1 MVSSLNDP
9 YGAQAF
15 QGFSDDQL
23 TDRPFFTQGKVR
35 DIFDLGE
42 RLLIYTSDRISAFDR
57 VLGLVPHKG
66 EVLNAL
72 SLYWFRHTSDIVP
85 NHIIES
91 ITPRSVLVKKCDVFP
106 VEVVVRGYL
115 TGSAWRDY
123 SAGRSVSGIELPL
136 GMRMNERFEE
146 PLVTPSTKA
155 ERGTHDAPISSE
167 GVVSEGLATPEQWDT
182 IRKAA
187 LSLYGR
193 GSEICAHRGLIL
205 VDTKYEFGLLD
216 GQIVL
221 IDELHTPDSSRFW
234 YADSYEEL
242 FAQGE
247 KQRKIDK
254 EYFRQWLMEEGFSGD
269 GEPPEIPEE
278 VLREV
283 SKRYIR
289 AYEAIIGKSFDPKS
303 KNFEAERAEILSY
316 LVEHR

>member
-1 MVSSLNDP
+1 MNDP
-9 YGAQAF
+9 YGAKAF
-15 QGFSDDQL
+15 EGFSDEDL
-23 TDRPFFTQGKVR
+23 PGGATFIQGKVR
-35 DIFDLGE
+35 DVFEIGDK
-42 RLLIYTSDRISAFDR
+42 LLIYTSDRISAFDR

-85 NHIIES
+85 NHIIKS

-123 SAGRSVSGIELPL
+123 SAGRPVSGIELPG
-136 GMRMNERFEE
+136 GMRMNERLEG

-155 ERGTHDAPISSE
+155 DRGTHDAPISAE
-167 GVVSEGLATPEQWDT
+167 DVVAQGLATKEQWET
-182 IRKAA
+182 LSSVA
-187 LSLYGR
+187 LSLYAR

-216 GQIVL
+216 GGIIL

-254 EYFRQWLMEEGFSGD
+254 EYFRQWLMEQGYSGD
-269 GEPPEIPEE
+269 GTPPEIPGE

-289 AYEAIIGKSFDPKS
+289 AYETIIGKSFSPKS

-316 LVEHR
+316 LVEHS

>member
-9 YGAQAF
+9 YGAKAF
-15 QGFSDDQL
+15 EGFSGEQL
-23 TDRPFFTQGKVR
+23 ANREFFVQGKVR

-42 RLLIYTSDRISAFDR
+42 TLLIYTSDRISAFDR

-85 NHIIES
+85 NHIIKA
-91 ITPRSVLVKKCDVFP
+91 ITPRSVLVKKCEVVP

-123 SAGRSVSGIELPL
+123 SAGRSVSGIELPS
-136 GMRMNERFEE
+136 GMRMNERLQE

-155 ERGTHDAPISSE
+155 ERGTHDAPISAE
-167 GVVSEGLATPEQWDT
+167 EVVSRGLATTQQWET
-182 IRKAA
+182 LSSVA
-187 LSLYGR
+187 LALYVR

-216 GQIVL
+216 GRIVL

-254 EYFRQWLMEEGFSGD
+254 EYFRQWLMEQGFSGD
-269 GEPPEIPEE
+269 GDAPEIPDE

-303 KNFEAERAEILSY
+303 KNFEVERAEILSY
-316 LVEHR
+316 LVENS

>member
-15 QGFSDDQL
+15 EGFSEEDL
-23 TDRPFFTQGKVR
+23 AGRATFTQGKVR
-35 DIFDLGE
+35 DVFEIGDK
-42 RLLIYTSDRISAFDR
+42 LLIYTSDRISAFDR

-85 NHIIES
+85 NHIIKS

-123 SAGRSVSGIELPL
+123 SAGRGVSGIELPE

-155 ERGTHDAPISSE
+155 DRGTHDVPISAE
-167 GVVSEGLATPEQWDT
+167 DVVAQGLATEEQWET
-182 IRKAA
+182 LSSVA
-187 LSLYGR
+187 LSLYAR
-193 GSEICAHRGLIL
+193 GSEICSHRGLIL

-216 GQIVL
+216 GKIVL

-254 EYFRQWLMEEGFSGD
+254 EYFRQWLMEQGYSGD
-269 GEPPEIPEE
+269 GTPPEIPEE
-278 VLREV
+278 ILREV

-289 AYEAIIGKSFDPKS
+289 AYETIIGKSFDPKS

-316 LVEHR
+316 LVEHS

>member
-1 MVSSLNDP
+1 MNDP
-9 YGAQAF
+9 YGAKAF
-15 QGFSDDQL
+15 EGFSNGDL
-23 TDRPFFTQGKVR
+23 PGGATFTQGKVR
-35 DIFDLGE
+35 DVFEVGDK
-42 RLLIYTSDRISAFDR
+42 LLIYTSDRISAFDR

-66 EVLNAL
+66 EILNAL

-85 NHIIES
+85 NHIIKS
-91 ITPRSVLVKKCDVFP
+91 ITPRSVLVKKCVVFP

-123 SAGRSVSGIELPL
+123 SAGRPVSGIELPK
-136 GMRMNERFEE
+136 GMRMNERLEK

-155 ERGTHDAPISSE
+155 ERGTHDAPISAE
-167 GVVSEGLATPEQWDT
+167 EVVARGLATAEQWET
-182 IRKAA
+182 MRTVA
-187 LSLYGR
+187 LSLYAR

-216 GQIVL
+216 GRIHL

-242 FAQGE
+242 FARGE

-254 EYFRQWLMEEGFSGD
+254 EYFRQWLMEQGFSGD
-269 GEPPEIPEE
+269 GTPPKIPDEI
-278 VLREV
+278 LREV
-283 SKRYIR
+283 SKRYVR
-289 AYEAIIGKSFDPKS
+289 AYETIIGKSFAPKS

-316 LVEHR
+316 LVEHS

>member
-1 MVSSLNDP
+1 MVPSMNDP
-9 YGAQAF
+9 YGAKAF
-15 QGFSDDQL
+15 EGFSDEDL
-23 TDRPFFTQGKVR
+23 PGRAAFIQGKVR
-35 DIFDLGE
+35 DVFETGDK
-42 RLLIYTSDRISAFDR
+42 LLIYTSDRISAFDR

-85 NHIIES
+85 NHIIKS
-91 ITPRSVLVKKCDVFP
+91 ITPRSVLVKRCDVFP

-123 SAGRSVSGIELPL
+123 SAGRPVSGIELPG
-136 GMRMNERFEE
+136 GMRMNERLEG

-155 ERGTHDAPISSE
+155 ERGTHDAPISAE
-167 GVVSEGLATPEQWDT
+167 DVVAQGLATKEQWET
-182 IRKAA
+182 LSSVA
-187 LSLYGR
+187 LSLYAR

-216 GQIVL
+216 GRIIL

-254 EYFRQWLMEEGFSGD
+254 EYFRQWLMEQGYSGD
-269 GEPPEIPEE
+269 GTPPDIPGE

-289 AYEAIIGKSFDPKS
+289 AYETIIGKSFSPKS

-316 LVEHR
+316 LVEHS

>member
-1 MVSSLNDP
+1 M
-9 YGAQAF
+9 
-15 QGFSDDQL
+15 
-23 TDRPFFTQGKVR
+23 R
-35 DIFDLGE
+35 DVFEIKDK
-42 RLLIYTSDRISAFDR
+42 LLIYTSDRISAFDR

-85 NHIIES
+85 NHIIKS

-123 SAGRSVSGIELPL
+123 SAGRGVSGIKLPE
-136 GMRMNERFEE
+136 GMRMNERLEE

-155 ERGTHDAPISSE
+155 ERGTHDAPISAE
-167 GVVSEGLATPEQWDT
+167 DVVAQGLATEAQWET
-182 IRKAA
+182 LSSVA
-187 LSLYGR
+187 LSLYAR
-193 GSEICAHRGLIL
+193 GSEICSHRGLIL

-216 GQIVL
+216 GKIVL

-254 EYFRQWLMEEGFSGD
+254 EYFRQWLMEQGYSGD
-269 GEPPEIPEE
+269 GTAPEIPEE
-278 VLREV
+278 ILREV

-289 AYEAIIGKSFDPKS
+289 AYETIIGKSFDPKS

-316 LVEHR
+316 LVEHS